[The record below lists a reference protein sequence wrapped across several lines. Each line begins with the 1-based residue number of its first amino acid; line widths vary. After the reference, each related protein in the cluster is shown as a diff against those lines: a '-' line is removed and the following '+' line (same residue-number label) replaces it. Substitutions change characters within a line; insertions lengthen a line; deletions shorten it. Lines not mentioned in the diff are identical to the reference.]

1 MSKKIL
7 HIGDATVDVEL
18 LRGYTAEAGGHLL
31 KQSSYKT
38 QFDEVVEAAADA
50 TKLEKKVLSA
60 YFKAR
65 FKEQTKEASERGA
78 LFEALDEALE
88 AESLN

>member
-18 LRGYTAEAGGHLL
+18 LRGYTAEALGHLN

-38 QFDEVVEAAADA
+38 QFDEVVEAAVET
-50 TKLEKKVLSA
+50 TKLDKKVLSA

-65 FKEQTKEASERGA
+65 FKVQTKEATEKGELFSA
-78 LFEALDEALE
+78 LDDALDEPLA
-88 AESLN
+88 